1 MKYIIQVRT
10 IYFSTSIWKKGWVFM
25 KAIINATLVMT
36 DHYIPD
42 ATLIIED
49 GRIKDFGRKMPVP
62 DGAEIIDAKGNFV
75 GPGLIDVHT
84 HADGDTYFHDD
95 PVKCSRTLLDHGV
108 TSVLPALF
116 YSMNKEEHLD
126 ALEKYKKYIASG
138 ECPNIIG
145 VYMEGPYLNPDFGC
159 DKEKNVWK
167 DAIVER
173 DYAEV
178 VEASKDLAKVWCVA
192 PEREGIVD
200 FVKYVK
206 REIPGIVFSVAH
218 SEATPEQIEA
228 LMPYGLKLGTHHTN
242 ATGTLENYP
251 EVRGVC
257 VDETVNYNSDIYAEL
272 ICDSMGVHV
281 HPYMIRLVQ
290 KIKGQDKIIL
300 IADSFVADGPPLP
313 GLEEAFDINF
323 DWGGDIAG
331 SKLTLDVACRNMM
344 VHTGGS
350 VCDVFKY
357 ASLNPSRLL
366 NMPEIGQIRKGNLAN
381 LIIVDQWFN
390 VKNTILKGEI
400 VK

>member
-1 MKYIIQVRT
+1 
-10 IYFSTSIWKKGWVFM
+10 M
-25 KAIINATLVMT
+25 KAIINATLVMP

-42 ATLIIED
+42 ATLLIENDRIID
-49 GRIKDFGRKMPVP
+49 YGKKLAVP
-62 DGAEIIDAKGNFV
+62 ENAEIIDAQGNFV
-75 GPGLIDVHT
+75 GPGLIDIHT

-95 PVKCSRTLLDHGV
+95 PIKCSRTLLDHGV

-116 YSMNKEEHLD
+116 YSMNKQEHLD
-126 ALEKYKKYIASG
+126 AIKRYKDAIANG
-138 ECPNIIG
+138 ECKNIIG

-167 DAIVER
+167 DAIVEK

-178 VEASKDLAKVWCVA
+178 VEAAKDFAKVWCVA
-192 PEREGIVD
+192 PEREGILD

-206 REIPGIVFSVAH
+206 KEIPEIVFSVAH

-281 HPYMIRLVQ
+281 HPYMIRLVK

-331 SKLTLDVACRNMM
+331 SKLTLDIACRNMM

-350 VCDVFKY
+350 ICDVFKY

-366 NMPEIGQIRKGNLAN
+366 NMPEIGQIKRGNLAN

>member
-1 MKYIIQVRT
+1 MLAIKN
-10 IYFSTSIWKKGWVFM
+10 
-25 KAIINATLVMT
+25 AIIVMP

-42 ATLIIED
+42 GVILVED
-49 GRIKDFGRKMPVP
+49 GKIVDFGKKLPIP
-62 DGAEIIDAKGNFV
+62 QGAEVLDACGYYV
-75 GPGLIDVHT
+75 GPGLIDIHT
-84 HADGDTYFHDD
+84 HADGETYFHED
-95 PVKCSRTLLDHGV
+95 PVKCSKTLLKHGV

-116 YSMNKEEHLD
+116 YSMNKAEHL
-126 ALEKYKKYIASG
+126 ETFKKYREAIENG
-138 ECPNIIG
+138 ECKNLLG

-167 DAIVER
+167 DAIVEE
-173 DYAEV
+173 DYKEI
-178 VEASKDLAKVWCVA
+178 VEAAKGFAKVWCVA
-192 PEREGIVD
+192 PEREGIEG

-206 REIPGIVFSVAH
+206 REIPEIVFSVAH

-257 VDETVNYNSDIYAEL
+257 VDETVNYNQDIYAEI

-281 HPYMIRLVQ
+281 HPYMIRLIK

-300 IADSFVADGPPLP
+300 IADAFVADGPPIP
-313 GLEEAFDINF
+313 GLEEAHDINF

-331 SKLTLDVACRNMM
+331 SKLTLDVACHNMM

-350 VCDVFKY
+350 ICDVFKY
-357 ASLNPSRLL
+357 ASLNPSKLL
-366 NMPEIGQIRKGNLAN
+366 SLCDRGIIAKGKRADLVLVDHQFDVKHVILGGEQIN
-381 LIIVDQWFN
+381 
-390 VKNTILKGEI
+390 
-400 VK
+400 

>member
-1 MKYIIQVRT
+1 ML
-10 IYFSTSIWKKGWVFM
+10 
-25 KAIINATLVMT
+25 AIKNAVLVMP

-49 GRIKDFGRKMPVP
+49 GKIIDFGKKLAAPE
-62 DGAEIIDAKGNFV
+62 GAEVIDAQGDFV
-75 GPGLIDVHT
+75 GPGLIDIHT
-84 HADGDTYFHDD
+84 HADGTTYFHDD
-95 PVKCSRTLLDHGV
+95 PVKCSKTLLDHGV

-116 YSMNKEEHLD
+116 YSMNKEEHLE
-126 ALEKYKKYIASG
+126 AIEKFRACIADG
-138 ECPNIIG
+138 ECKNIIG

-167 DAIVER
+167 DAIVEK
-173 DYAEV
+173 DYAEL
-178 VEASKDLAKVWCVA
+178 VEAAKGFAKVWCVA
-192 PEREGIVD
+192 PEREGILD

-206 REIPGIVFSVAH
+206 REIPEIVFSVAH

-257 VDETVNYNSDIYAEL
+257 VDETVNYNNDIYAEL

-281 HPYMIRLVQ
+281 HPYMIRLVK
-290 KIKGQDKIIL
+290 KIKGQDRIIL

-313 GLEEAFDINF
+313 GLEDAFDINF

-331 SKLTLDVACRNMM
+331 SKLTLDVACHNMM
-344 VHTGGS
+344 IHTGGS

-357 ASLNPSRLL
+357 ASLNPARLL
-366 NMPEIGQIRKGNLAN
+366 SLCDRGQIAKGKRADLVM
-381 LIIVDQWFN
+381 VDHHFN
-390 VKNTILKGEI
+390 VKHVILGGEQI
-400 VK
+400 K

>member
-1 MKYIIQVRT
+1 
-10 IYFSTSIWKKGWVFM
+10 M

-42 ATLIIED
+42 ATLVIEGD
-49 GRIKDFGRKMPVP
+49 RIKDFGRKLPVP
-62 DGAEIIDAKGNFV
+62 EGAEVIDAKGMFV
-75 GPGLIDVHT
+75 GPGLIDIHT

-116 YSMNKEEHLD
+116 YSMNKQEHLD
-126 ALEKYKKYIASG
+126 AIKKYKDAIAAG
-138 ECPNIIG
+138 ECQNIIG

-167 DAIVER
+167 DAIVEK

-178 VEASKDLAKVWCVA
+178 VEAAKDFAKVWCVA
-192 PEREGIVD
+192 PEREGILD

-206 REIPGIVFSVAH
+206 REIPEIVFSVAH
-218 SEATPEQIEA
+218 SEATPEQVEA

-257 VDETVNYNSDIYAEL
+257 VDETVNYNDGIYAEL

-281 HPYMIRLVQ
+281 HPYMIRLVK

-331 SKLTLDVACRNMM
+331 SKLTLDIACHNMM

-366 NMPEIGQIRKGNLAN
+366 NMPEIGRIKKGNLAN
-381 LIIVDQWFN
+381 LIIVDQWVN

>member
-1 MKYIIQVRT
+1 ML
-10 IYFSTSIWKKGWVFM
+10 
-25 KAIINATLVMT
+25 AIKNATLVMK

-42 ATLIIED
+42 GVLLMDEGKIV
-49 GRIKDFGRKMPVP
+49 DFGPAKNINIP
-62 DGAEIIDAKGNFV
+62 DDCEVIDAEGNFV
-75 GPGLIDVHT
+75 GPGLIDIHT
-84 HADGDTYFHDD
+84 HADGETYFHDD
-95 PVKCSRTLLDHGV
+95 PVKCSETLLAHGV

-116 YSMNKEEHLD
+116 YSMNKQEHLD
-126 ALEKYKKYIASG
+126 AIKKFKDAIADG
-138 ECPNIIG
+138 KCKNILG

-167 DAIVER
+167 DAIVEK

-178 VEASKDLAKVWCVA
+178 VEAAKDLAKVWCVA
-192 PEREGIVD
+192 PEREGILD

-206 REIPGIVFSVAH
+206 REIPEIVFSVAH
-218 SEATPEQIEA
+218 SEATPEQIET

-257 VDETVNYNSDIYAEL
+257 VDETVNYNDNIYAEI
-272 ICDSMGVHV
+272 ICDSKGVHV
-281 HPYMIRLVQ
+281 HPYMIRLVK

-300 IADSFVADGPPLP
+300 IADAFVADGPPLP
-313 GLEEAFDINF
+313 GLEDAKDINF

-331 SKLTLDVACRNMM
+331 SKLTLDIACRNMM

-357 ASLNPSRLL
+357 ASYNPSRLL
-366 NMPEIGQIRKGNLAN
+366 NIPEFGEIKKGNIAN
-381 LIIVDQWFN
+381 IIIVDQWFN
-390 VKNTILKGEI
+390 IKNTILKGEKI
-400 VK
+400 

>member
-1 MKYIIQVRT
+1 MIAVK
-10 IYFSTSIWKKGWVFM
+10 
-25 KAIINATLVMT
+25 NAVIVQP

-42 ATLIIED
+42 GVILID
-49 GRIKDFGRKMPVP
+49 GQKIVDFGRKLPIP
-62 DGAEIIDAKGNFV
+62 DGAEVIDAEGKFV
-75 GPGLIDVHT
+75 GPGLIDIHT

-95 PVKCSRTLLDHGV
+95 PVKCSKTLLDHGV

-126 ALEKYKKYIASG
+126 SIAKFKAAIKAG
-138 ECPNIIG
+138 ECKNILG
-145 VYMEGPYLNPDFGC
+145 LYMEGPYLNPDFGC

-167 DAIVER
+167 DAILEK
-173 DYAEV
+173 DYAEI
-178 VEASKDLAKVWCVA
+178 VEVAKGFAKVWCVA
-192 PEREGIVD
+192 PERDGILD

-206 REIPGIVFSVAH
+206 REIPEIVFSVAH

-242 ATGTLENYP
+242 ATGTLEKYP

-257 VDETVNYNSDIYAEL
+257 VDETVNYNSDIYAEI

-281 HPYMIRLVQ
+281 HPYMIRLVK

-300 IADSFVADGPPLP
+300 IADAFVADGPPLP
-313 GLEEAFDINF
+313 GLEDAHDINF

-344 VHTGGS
+344 MHTGGS

-357 ASLNPSRLL
+357 ASANPAKLL
-366 NMPEIGQIRKGNLAN
+366 SLCDRGKIAKDYRAD
-381 LIIVDQWFN
+381 LIFVDHQFN
-390 VKNTILKGEI
+390 VEHVILNGEQI
-400 VK
+400 K

>member
-1 MKYIIQVRT
+1 
-10 IYFSTSIWKKGWVFM
+10 M
-25 KAIINATLVMT
+25 KAIINATLVMP

-42 ATLIIED
+42 ATLLIEND
-49 GRIKDFGRKMPVP
+49 RIVDFGKKLAVP
-62 DGAEIIDAKGNFV
+62 ENAEIIDAQGNFV
-75 GPGLIDVHT
+75 GPGLIDIHT

-116 YSMNKEEHLD
+116 YSMNKQEHLD
-126 ALEKYKKYIASG
+126 AIKGYKDAIAAG
-138 ECPNIIG
+138 ECGNIIG

-167 DAIVER
+167 DAIVEK

-178 VEASKDLAKVWCVA
+178 VQDAKGFAKVWCVA
-192 PEREGIVD
+192 PEREGILD

-206 REIPGIVFSVAH
+206 KEIPEIVFSVAH

-281 HPYMIRLVQ
+281 HPYMIRLVK

-300 IADSFVADGPPLP
+300 IADSFVADGPPIP

-350 VCDVFKY
+350 ICDVFKY

-366 NMPEIGQIRKGNLAN
+366 NMPEIGQIKRGNLAN

>member
-1 MKYIIQVRT
+1 ML
-10 IYFSTSIWKKGWVFM
+10 
-25 KAIINATLVMT
+25 AIKNAVLVMT

-42 ATLIIED
+42 ATLLIED
-49 GRIKDFGRKMPVP
+49 DKIVDFGKKLPIP
-62 DGAEIIDAKGNFV
+62 EGADVIDAEGNFV
-75 GPGLIDVHT
+75 GPGLIDIHT
-84 HADGDTYFHDD
+84 HADGTTYFHDD
-95 PVKCSRTLLDHGV
+95 PVKCSRTLIDHGV

-116 YSMNKEEHLD
+116 YSMNKQEHLD
-126 ALEKYKKYIASG
+126 AIKKFKDAIAAG
-138 ECPNIIG
+138 ECKNILG

-167 DAIVER
+167 DAIIEK
-173 DYAEV
+173 DYAEI
-178 VEASKDLAKVWCVA
+178 VEAVKGFAKVWCVA
-192 PEREGIVD
+192 PEREGILD

-206 REIPGIVFSVAH
+206 REIPEIVFSVAH

-257 VDETVNYNSDIYAEL
+257 VDETVNYNNDIYAEL

-281 HPYMIRLVQ
+281 HPYMIRLVK

-331 SKLTLDVACRNMM
+331 SKLTLDIACHNMM

-366 NMPEIGQIRKGNLAN
+366 NMPELGSIKKGNLAN

-400 VK
+400 LK

>member
-1 MKYIIQVRT
+1 
-10 IYFSTSIWKKGWVFM
+10 M

-36 DHYIPD
+36 DHYIPN
-42 ATLIIED
+42 ATLIIEGD
-49 GRIKDFGRKMPVP
+49 RIKDFGKKIPVP
-62 DGAEIIDAKGNFV
+62 EGAEVIDAKGMFV
-75 GPGLIDVHT
+75 GPGLIDIHT

-116 YSMNKEEHLD
+116 YSMNKQEHLD
-126 ALEKYKKYIASG
+126 AIKKYKDAIAAG
-138 ECPNIIG
+138 ECKNIIG

-167 DAIVER
+167 DAILEK

-178 VEASKDLAKVWCVA
+178 VEAAKDFAKVWCVA
-192 PEREGIVD
+192 PEREGILD

-206 REIPGIVFSVAH
+206 REIPEIVFSVAH

-257 VDETVNYNSDIYAEL
+257 VDETVNYNDEIYAEL
-272 ICDSMGVHV
+272 ICDSMGIHV
-281 HPYMIRLVQ
+281 HPYMIRLVK
-290 KIKGQDKIIL
+290 KIKGDDKIIL

-331 SKLTLDVACRNMM
+331 SKLTLDIACHNMM

-366 NMPEIGQIRKGNLAN
+366 NMPEIGRIKKGNLAN

>member
-1 MKYIIQVRT
+1 MLAVK
-10 IYFSTSIWKKGWVFM
+10 
-25 KAIINATLVMT
+25 NAVLVMT

-42 ATLIIED
+42 AVLL
-49 GRIKDFGRKMPVP
+49 IKDGKIYDYGKKLAIPS
-62 DGAEIIDAKGNFV
+62 DAEVLDAEGMFV
-75 GPGLIDVHT
+75 GPGLIDIHT
-84 HADGDTYFHDD
+84 HADGTTYFHDD
-95 PVKCSRTLLDHGV
+95 PVKCSNTLLNHGV

-116 YSMNKEEHLD
+116 YSMNKEEHLT
-126 ALEKYKKYIASG
+126 ALKKYRDAIARG
-138 ECPNIIG
+138 ECKNILG

-167 DAIVER
+167 DAILEK
-173 DYAEV
+173 DYAEI
-178 VEASKDLAKVWCVA
+178 VEAAKDFAKVWCVA
-192 PEREGIVD
+192 PEREGILD

-206 REIPGIVFSVAH
+206 REIPDIVFSVAH

-228 LMPYGLKLGTHHTN
+228 LMPYGLRLGTHHTN

-257 VDETVNYNSDIYAEL
+257 VDETVNYNDSIYAEL

-281 HPYMIRLVQ
+281 HPYMIRLVK
-290 KIKGQDKIIL
+290 KIKGDDKIIL
-300 IADSFVADGPPLP
+300 IADSFVADGPPLA

-323 DWGGDIAG
+323 DRGGDIAG
-331 SKLTLDVACRNMM
+331 SKLTLDIACRNMM
-344 VHTGGS
+344 VHTGSS

-366 NMPEIGQIRKGNLAN
+366 NMPHLGRIEKGNIAN

-390 VKNTILKGEI
+390 VKKTILKGEI

>member
-1 MKYIIQVRT
+1 MT
-10 IYFSTSIWKKGWVFM
+10 
-25 KAIINATLVMT
+25 AIINATLVMP

-49 GRIKDFGRKMPVP
+49 GRIKNFGKKLEIPE
-62 DGAEIIDAKGNFV
+62 GTEIIDAKGFYV
-75 GPGLIDVHT
+75 GPGLIDIHT
-84 HADGDTYFHDD
+84 HADGETYFHDD
-95 PVKCSRTLLDHGV
+95 PVKCSKTLIKHGV

-116 YSMNKEEHLD
+116 YSMNKQEHLD
-126 ALEKYKKYIASG
+126 AVQRFRDAISAG
-138 ECPNIIG
+138 ECKNLLGI
-145 VYMEGPYLNPDFGC
+145 YMEGPYLNPDFGC

-167 DAIVER
+167 DAIVEK

-178 VEASKDLAKVWCVA
+178 VEAVKDMAKIWCVA
-192 PEREGIVD
+192 PERDGILN

-206 REIPGIVFSVAH
+206 REIPEIVFSVAH

-228 LMPYGLKLGTHHTN
+228 LMPYGLKNATHHTN

-257 VDETVNYNSDIYAEL
+257 VDETVNYNNDIYAEI

-281 HPYMIRLVQ
+281 HPYMIRLIK

-300 IADSFVADGPPLP
+300 ISDAFVADGPPIA
-313 GLEEAFDINF
+313 GLEDAKDINF

-331 SKLTLDVACRNMM
+331 SKLTLDVACHNMM

-366 NMPEIGQIRKGNLAN
+366 NMPEIGSIKKGNLAN

-390 VKNTILKGEI
+390 VKNTIIKGE
-400 VK
+400 VVY

>member
-1 MKYIIQVRT
+1 
-10 IYFSTSIWKKGWVFM
+10 M
-25 KAIINATLVMT
+25 KAIINATLVMP

-42 ATLIIED
+42 ATLLIEGD
-49 GRIKDFGRKMPVP
+49 RILDFGRKMPAP
-62 DGAEIIDAKGNFV
+62 EGAEIIDAKGLYV
-75 GPGLIDVHT
+75 GPGLIDIHT
-84 HADGDTYFHDD
+84 HADGTTYFHDD
-95 PVKCSRTLLDHGV
+95 PVKCSKTLIEHGV

-116 YSMNKEEHLD
+116 YSMNKQEHLD
-126 ALEKYKKYIASG
+126 AIKKYKDAIKNG
-138 ECPNIIG
+138 ECKNIIG

-167 DAIVER
+167 DAIVEK
-173 DYAEV
+173 DYAEI
-178 VEASKDLAKVWCVA
+178 VEAAKDFAKVWCVA
-192 PEREGIVD
+192 PEREGIED

-206 REIPGIVFSVAH
+206 REIPEIVFSVAH

-272 ICDSMGVHV
+272 ICDSMGIHV
-281 HPYMIRLVQ
+281 HPYMIRLVK

-300 IADSFVADGPPLP
+300 IADSFVADGPPIP
-313 GLEEAFDINF
+313 GCEEAFDINF

-331 SKLTLDVACRNMM
+331 SKLTLDIACRNMM

-350 VCDVFKY
+350 ICDVFKY

-366 NMPEIGQIRKGNLAN
+366 NMPQIGQIKKGNLAN
-381 LIIVDQWFN
+381 IIIVDQWFN
-390 VKNTILKGEI
+390 IKNTILKGEI
-400 VK
+400 LK

>member
-1 MKYIIQVRT
+1 MI
-10 IYFSTSIWKKGWVFM
+10 

-42 ATLIIED
+42 ATLVIED
-49 GRIKDFGRKMPVP
+49 GKIKDFGRKLEVP
-62 DGAEIIDAKGNFV
+62 NGAEIIDANGLYV
-75 GPGLIDVHT
+75 GPGLVDIHT
-84 HADGDTYFHDD
+84 HADGTTYFHDD

-116 YSMNKEEHLD
+116 YSMNKEEHLE
-126 ALEKYKKYIASG
+126 AVKKYRDAMAKG
-138 ECPNIIG
+138 ECKNLLG
-145 VYMEGPYLNPDFGC
+145 LYMEGPYLNPDFGC
-159 DKEKNVWK
+159 DKEKNFWK
-167 DAIVER
+167 DAIRKE

-178 VEASKDLAKVWCVA
+178 IDAVQDLAKVWCVA
-192 PEREGIVD
+192 PEREGILD
-200 FVKYVK
+200 FVKDVK
-206 REIPGIVFSVAH
+206 EKIPGIVFSVAH
-218 SEATPEQIEA
+218 SEATPDQIEA

-257 VDETVNYNSDIYAEL
+257 VDETVNYNDGIYAEI
-272 ICDSMGVHV
+272 ICDSMGIHV
-281 HPYMIRLVQ
+281 HPYMIRLVK

-300 IADSFVADGPPLP
+300 ISDAFVADGPPIP
-313 GLEEAFDINF
+313 GCEEAFDINF

-331 SKLTLDVACRNMM
+331 SKLTLDIACRNMM

-350 VCDVFKY
+350 ICDVFKY
-357 ASLNPSRLL
+357 ASYNPSRLL
-366 NMPEIGQIRKGNLAN
+366 NMPEIGQIKKGNPAN

>member
-1 MKYIIQVRT
+1 
-10 IYFSTSIWKKGWVFM
+10 M
-25 KAIINATLVMT
+25 KAIINATLVMP

-42 ATLIIED
+42 ATLLIENDRII
-49 GRIKDFGRKMPVP
+49 DFGKKLAVP
-62 DGAEIIDAKGNFV
+62 ENAEIIDAQGNFV
-75 GPGLIDVHT
+75 GPGLIDIHT

-95 PVKCSRTLLDHGV
+95 PIKCSRTLLDHGV

-116 YSMNKEEHLD
+116 YSMNKQEHLD
-126 ALEKYKKYIASG
+126 AIKGYKDAIANG
-138 ECPNIIG
+138 ECQNIIG

-167 DAIVER
+167 DAIVEK

-178 VEASKDLAKVWCVA
+178 VEAAKDFAKVWCVA
-192 PEREGIVD
+192 PEREGILD

-206 REIPGIVFSVAH
+206 KEIPEIVFSVAH

-257 VDETVNYNSDIYAEL
+257 VDETVNYNNDIYAEL
-272 ICDSMGVHV
+272 IVDSFGVHV
-281 HPYMIRLVQ
+281 HPYMIRLVK

-300 IADSFVADGPPLP
+300 IADSFVADGPPIP

-350 VCDVFKY
+350 ICDVFKY

-366 NMPEIGQIRKGNLAN
+366 NMPEIGQIKRGNLAN